1 MCIFGEPGLT
11 HREDFASGTAAAAL
25 GDVTTA
31 LVMTTDVPTTFTAAE
46 RHTKAVLAE
55 GHVHT
60 DIGHL
65 VAATRPDHIAALAS
79 ASAVAIEVLLGDIS
93 PALLLRDE
101 ATQIAVMR
109 ACRTSGIV
117 RGVRPAAGT
126 VIAAAE
132 ALPRR
137 PGCDPIDFLASRPAQ
152 SEALGTVRAHA
163 AAGATGAA
171 LHLRQTSCVES
182 LALVQQAMPQGLD
195 LTAETTPHNLLL
207 EADEIRRQGPRAK
220 ILPTSRSAADHAALW
235 PALRERGGTSCVAT
249 DHTPHSQAE
258 KPAGMAD
265 IWAAPGGFPGVQTVL
280 ALMLDAEAPGRIG
293 WGDLVRLT
301 SGAPAQRFSLRGKGS
316 LVEGSQADFVL
327 VDPSRRARTT
337 DAQQSSRAGRPP
349 FAGREVTGWP
359 VSTWLRG
366 HLIATEAALLGA
378 PRGQVLRRG
387 A

>member
-46 RHTKAVLAE
+46 RYTKAVLAE
-55 GHVHT
+55 GRVHT
-60 DIGHL
+60 NIGHL
-65 VAATRPDHIAALAS
+65 AATRPDHVATLAS
-79 ASAVAIEVLLGDIS
+79 ADAVSIEVFLGDVS

-101 ATQIAVMR
+101 ATQIAVMP

-117 RGVRPAAGT
+117 LGVRPAADA

-137 PGCDPIDFLASRPAQ
+137 PGCDPIEFLASRPAQ
-152 SEALGTVRAHA
+152 SEALGTVRAHG

-182 LALVQQAMPQGLD
+182 LALVQ
-195 LTAETTPHNLLL
+195 HYLLL

-265 IWAAPGGFPGVQTVL
+265 IWAAPGGFPGVQTLL
-280 ALMLDAEAPGRIG
+280 ALMLDAEAQGRIG